1 MNGTET
7 KKLLE
12 AKVLNIDKKI
22 VQWEEKLNILIEQ
35 RETAEL
41 CNSDSQEIQNIDKE
55 IRKILL
61 ASEMYKVEL
70 AKLETELN
78 KFLVEEAFSG
88 ERNSRS
94 KNKIF

>member
-1 MNGTET
+1 MNSTKT

-12 AKVLNIDKKI
+12 AKVLNVDKKI
-22 VQWEEKLNILIEQ
+22 VQWEEKLNNLIEQ

-41 CNSDSQEIQNIDKE
+41 HDPDSQETQNIDKE

-70 AKLETELN
+70 AKLEKKLN

>member
-41 CNSDSQEIQNIDKE
+41 YDPDSQEVQNIDKE

-61 ASEMYKVEL
+61 ASEMYIVEL
-70 AKLETELN
+70 AKLETELTSSHL
-78 KFLVEEAFSG
+78 FCAF
-88 ERNSRS
+88 E
-94 KNKIF
+94 